1 MKARRTALE
10 LAVWAGE
17 AETIRLLLA
26 AGADSHQ
33 QTDEYDELTPLCQA
47 AMRGHMAVQGP
58 PGPDSEAGL
67 EVGHGDS
74 PATARPPARC
84 RQPDDR
90 QPPLSQ
96 WRQQP
101 HHRHAPTNARP
112 PARTSASPDK
122 ATIEVG
128 CHPRIVGEA

>member
-17 AETIRLLLA
+17 AETVRMLLA

-47 AMRGHMAVQGP
+47 AMRGLMAVQGP
-58 PGPDSEAGL
+58 PGPDSEPGL

-74 PATARPPARC
+74 PATARC

-96 WRQQP
+96 WRQQL

-128 CHPRIVGEA
+128 CHPRIVGES